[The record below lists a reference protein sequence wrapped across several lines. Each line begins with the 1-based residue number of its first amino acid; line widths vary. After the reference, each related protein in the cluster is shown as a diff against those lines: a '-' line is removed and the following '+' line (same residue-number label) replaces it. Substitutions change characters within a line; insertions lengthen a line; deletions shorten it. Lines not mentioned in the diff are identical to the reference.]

1 MFYLSVIAGSSF
13 VRMQI
18 NRCYLFNFFFLC
30 PKVLIEKPAHT
41 VREHCDG
48 RQ

>member
-18 NRCYLFNFFFLC
+18 NRCYLFNFFF
-30 PKVLIEKPAHT
+30 VLIEKPAHT